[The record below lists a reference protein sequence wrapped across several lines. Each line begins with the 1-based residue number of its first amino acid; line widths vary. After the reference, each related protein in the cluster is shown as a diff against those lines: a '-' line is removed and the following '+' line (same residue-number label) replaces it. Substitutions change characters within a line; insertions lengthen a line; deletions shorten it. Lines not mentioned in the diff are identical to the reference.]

1 MMPHYQC
8 VLVSSLGYELGP
20 VVVTTAELEE
30 RLAPAFTR
38 LGIQPGQLEAWTGIS
53 ERRWWQP
60 NMPLSQGATAAART
74 RPSGSTESRAQAS
87 TSGHSLRPR
96 LAARA

>member
-60 NMPLSQGATAAART
+60 NMPLSQGATAAARSPRGPRCPT
-74 RPSGSTESRAQAS
+74 AFAARRCSRTSRAS
-87 TSGHSLRPR
+87 RR
-96 LAARA
+96 